1 MVDRVKPWL
10 GLKNCVSS
18 WGFIYEF
25 LSHLP
30 SELSS
35 KHGGSLPLYFC
46 SKTCLSPVSKPG
58 REREMRLKCY
68 PNIPE
73 AGLNSKFLQIGSSIY
88 PLEHRIKVGTKMHWI
103 QEKVLQWIRWKA
115 LVFSLSAVEINSDY
129 CHDYICG
136 NCKSIK
142 KLSPWVYNG
151 IMFTWND
158 HNVGLVADPLVSV
171 ELSDDED
178 PGLDPALSRQR
189 HHDLSFTRVSQSL
202 QSFQFC
208 LPREFQSCCEF
219 SLSKCLRQVLGAVT
233 PTSNS
238 ARNVKMELKLVKDGH
253 TKVENGG

>member
-1 MVDRVKPWL
+1 MDRVKP
-10 GLKNCVSS
+10 
-18 WGFIYEF
+18 FIYEF

-115 LVFSLSAVEINSDY
+115 LVFLLSAVEINSDY

-142 KLSPWVYNG
+142 KLSPRVYNG

-202 QSFQFC
+202 QSFQSC

>member
-1 MVDRVKPWL
+1 M
-10 GLKNCVSS
+10 
-18 WGFIYEF
+18 
-25 LSHLP
+25 
-30 SELSS
+30 
-35 KHGGSLPLYFC
+35 
-46 SKTCLSPVSKPG
+46 SKPG

-115 LVFSLSAVEINSDY
+115 LVFLLSAVEINSDY

-142 KLSPWVYNG
+142 KLSPWVYNVV
-151 IMFTWND
+151 IMVYTITWND

-202 QSFQFC
+202 QSFQSC
-208 LPREFQSCCEF
+208 LPREFQSCSEF